1 MAETSGF
8 FNAEMVEDDGSTTY
22 DRIYYADQFAYYFSK
37 FISNGVYIDP
47 ATQLKVTSKGE
58 LKLNVAVGDAFING
72 YWYRND
78 ENFELQLAQ
87 ANGSLPRIDRVVLRW
102 DSLTRYINLA
112 ILQGNPAATPS
123 AKNLTRNADTWELG
137 LADVYIERG
146 VLSVSDANITDLRP
160 DRTYCGYVAG
170 VVNQIDTTNLFAQF
184 TDAFEQY
191 YEKQVTTSDKFSSD
205 LAKKYN
211 DYAVLAETNFG
222 KWMTDTKGDFDT
234 WYETIQAM
242 LSDEEAVKLANQIAE
257 LKKQFQLLALRGL
270 KTDLFELASNDGSVF
285 TENAQNAYVFL
296 KQIYGKS
303 ELVNDAFIS
312 VGESGTLEFDSADAT
327 NENVSS
333 VKLTTGMPLRG
344 FVIDDVAVA
353 NYTDANGKYWLCDSI
368 ELSVDGYWY
377 CIKRVGSIL
386 SYNSEDVG
394 TIYKTATGTLDKGKQ
409 VLYKLSDYVVSKLT
423 DKEQSQLSELLS
435 YGGGKLPA
443 VTGSNAAEAIQLHV
457 KQNATDEN
465 GAHNIRFRNGSLQY
479 KEGNE
484 WKDAKQH
491 NKNVDFSTSTSK
503 ILNDSIEAPLMLG
516 KATRNLLN
524 PSLLSV
530 RENDLKDSGITA
542 TINSDGSITL
552 NGTSTR
558 SIWSLLYTTYGSGNN
573 NMFKGLRVFANAK
586 SYQDGHS
593 TLFIA
598 YCKDNDGTKETWV
611 NTKNGDLI
619 PDGNGD
625 PCWIRM
631 HIPSGVTFNNET
643 FFIMLTDDDEG
654 ATNDKLIPY
663 SGYEIKTIGKNLIP
677 YPYLYGSKYTEKGI
691 TFTVDSNGVI
701 HASGTATATAYY
713 ILFKNSLLPC
723 LAVGNE
729 YTMTLTVKN
738 GDVSVY
744 LANVKNSNT
753 DIASIRHLSNGT
765 KSTTFTFTR
774 IDGATDTIGLY
785 ITSGTTVTD
794 CQIQVQ
800 LEEGETAT
808 DIVPYQSSTTKIT
821 KDTEFP
827 NFDLKSFNGTTNI
840 ISPGNVKVTYAKSE
854 NGAAILDALENKL
867 DIENK
872 LDKGNVANNQ
882 TTTVEGFALDARQ
895 ANPNIAGSLGAMIKV
910 ANSKK
915 VPSIA
920 IENIFTGNPFAVVND
935 SSGLA
940 SFGGTKWEQDN
951 GGYHVEDIKYPVGKG
966 VVLTVSLTLP
976 AHSIVI
982 IDVNTLNYE
991 NIKVQGTCIKYNLTD
1006 SPSHDNISIQFTGR
1020 NENVSSSTIRYMP
1033 LVIHLA

>member
-8 FNAEMVEDDGSTTY
+8 FNAEMVKGDGSTTY

-87 ANGSLPRIDRVVLRW
+87 ANGSLPRIDRIVLRW

-146 VLSVSDANITDLRP
+146 VLSISDANITDLRP

-184 TDAFEQY
+184 ADAFEQY

-242 LSDEEAVKLANQIAE
+242 LSDEEAIKLANQIAE

-303 ELVNDAFIS
+303 ELVNDIFIS
-312 VGESGTLEFDSADAT
+312 VGESGVLEFDSVDAT

-333 VKLTTGMPLRG
+333 AKLTTGMPLRG
-344 FVIDDVAVA
+344 FIIDDVSVA
-353 NYTDANGKYWLCDSI
+353 NYTDANGKYWLCDSV

-394 TIYKTATGTLDKGKQ
+394 TIYKTATGTLDEGKQ

-423 DKEQSQLSELLS
+423 DEEQSQLSELLS

-443 VTGSNAAEAIQLHV
+443 TTGSNAAEAIQLHV
-457 KQNATDEN
+457 EQNVTDEN

-479 KEGNE
+479 KEGSE
-484 WKDAKQH
+484 WKDAKQYSM
-491 NKNVDFSTSTSK
+491 NVDFSTSTSK
-503 ILNDSIEAPLMLG
+503 ILNGTIEAPLVLN

-524 PSLLSV
+524 PTLQTV
-530 RENDLKDSGITA
+530 TQNGITC
-542 TINSDGSITL
+542 TNNGDGTYTL
-552 NGTSTR
+552 NGTATKDVNLYITGSPFENTVVGYK
-558 SIWSLLYTTYGSGNN
+558 LLGCPINGSKDTYRIVISYYDKNAEWKAEGSDVGN
-573 NMFKGLRVFANAK
+573 GA
-586 SYQDGHS
+586 
-593 TLFIA
+593 II
-598 YCKDNDGTKETWV
+598 DGTYPKLNYFIKVASGTTIT
-611 NTKNGDLI
+611 NLI
-619 PDGNGD
+619 FKP
-625 PCWIRM
+625 
-631 HIPSGVTFNNET
+631 
-643 FFIMLTDDDEG
+643 MLTTDLNATYDDFV
-654 ATNDKLIPY
+654 PY
-663 SGYEIKTIGKNLIP
+663 SGYDIKTIGKNILK
-677 YPYLYGSKYTEKGI
+677 YPYMMSS
-691 TFTVDSNGVI
+691 VNNNGVI
-701 HASGTATATAYY
+701 FTVVKEGVVKISGSTKKKYMAFIIGDTN
-713 ILFKNSLLPC
+713 LEEFLLNCLKNSHNLKVSYKTTSNKANTFLQ
-723 LAVGNE
+723 V
-729 YTMTLTVKN
+729 LTADNKFVKN
-738 GDVSVY
+738 FADVLPKDAYDWNVY
-744 LANVKNSNT
+744 RVKVLVQYD
-753 DIASIRHLSNGT
+753 DIGSDINAIVSDIMVTLDDSD
-765 KSTTFTFTR
+765 TTLFT
-774 IDGATDTIGLY
+774 
-785 ITSGTTVTD
+785 
-794 CQIQVQ
+794 
-800 LEEGETAT
+800 
-808 DIVPYQSSTTKIT
+808 PYQTSTTKIT

-827 NFDLKSFNGTTNI
+827 VTGLKSFDGVTNI

-854 NGAAILDALENKL
+854 SGAAILDASK
-867 DIENK
+867 NK
-872 LDKGNVANNQ
+872 LDKDDIVNNQ
-882 TTTVEGFALDARQ
+882 TTTAEGFSLDARQ
-895 ANPNIAGSLGAMIKV
+895 ANPNIEGSLGAMIKAV
-910 ANSKK
+910 SNKK

-920 IENIFTGNPFAVVND
+920 IENIFTGNPFIII
-935 SSGLA
+935 SGTSDLA
-940 SFGGTKWEQDN
+940 KFSNTHWDPDN
-951 GGYHVEDIKYPVGKG
+951 GGYQINDIQYTAGATVNA
-966 VVLTVSLTLP
+966 TVSTSLP

-982 IDVNTLNYE
+982 IDVNTLNQD
-991 NIKVQGTCIKYNLTD
+991 NIKVQGSCIRHNLTD
-1006 SPSHDNISIQFTGR
+1006 NASNSSFSISFTGR
-1020 NENVSSSTIRYMP
+1020 SGSTVRSTIRYMP

>member
-8 FNAEMVEDDGSTTY
+8 FNAEMVEGDGSTTY

-37 FISNGVYIDP
+37 FISNGVYINP

-72 YWYRND
+72 YWYKND

-87 ANGSLPRIDRVVLRW
+87 ANGSLPRIDRIVLRW

-170 VVNQIDTTNLFAQF
+170 VVSQIDTTNLFAQF

-303 ELVNDAFIS
+303 ELVNDIFIS
-312 VGESGTLEFDSADAT
+312 VGESGTLEFDSVDAT
-327 NENVSS
+327 NKNVSS
-333 VKLTTGMPLRG
+333 AKLTTGMPLRG
-344 FVIDDVAVA
+344 FTIDDVSVA

-386 SYNSEDVG
+386 SYNSEAVG
-394 TIYKTATGTLDKGKQ
+394 SIYKTPTGTLDKGKQ

-457 KQNATDEN
+457 EQNVTDEN
-465 GAHNIRFRNGSLQY
+465 GVHNIRFRNGSLQY

-484 WKDAKQH
+484 WKDA
-491 NKNVDFSTSTSK
+491 N
-503 ILNDSIEAPLMLG
+503 
-516 KATRNLLN
+516 
-524 PSLLSV
+524 
-530 RENDLKDSGITA
+530 
-542 TINSDGSITL
+542 
-552 NGTSTR
+552 
-558 SIWSLLYTTYGSGNN
+558 YTD
-573 NMFKGLRVFANAK
+573 AN
-586 SYQDGHS
+586 
-593 TLFIA
+593 
-598 YCKDNDGTKETWV
+598 
-611 NTKNGDLI
+611 
-619 PDGNGD
+619 
-625 PCWIRM
+625 
-631 HIPSGVTFNNET
+631 
-643 FFIMLTDDDEG
+643 
-654 ATNDKLIPY
+654 
-663 SGYEIKTIGKNLIP
+663 
-677 YPYLYGSKYTEKGI
+677 
-691 TFTVDSNGVI
+691 FTVDSKM
-701 HASGTATATAYY
+701 S
-713 ILFKNSLLPC
+713 
-723 LAVGNE
+723 
-729 YTMTLTVKN
+729 
-738 GDVSVY
+738 
-744 LANVKNSNT
+744 
-753 DIASIRHLSNGT
+753 
-765 KSTTFTFTR
+765 
-774 IDGATDTIGLY
+774 DT
-785 ITSGTTVTD
+785 
-794 CQIQVQ
+794 
-800 LEEGETAT
+800 
-808 DIVPYQSSTTKIT
+808 
-821 KDTEFP
+821 
-827 NFDLKSFNGTTNI
+827 
-840 ISPGNVKVTYAKSE
+840 SE
-854 NGAAILDALENKL
+854 NPVQNKVIKKYV
-867 DIENK
+867 DEHAPSI
-872 LDKGNVANNQ
+872 
-882 TTTVEGFALDARQ
+882 TVDSAMSDSS
-895 ANPNIAGSLGAMIKV
+895 ANPVQNKV
-910 ANSKK
+910 VKAYVDAKK
-915 VPSIA
+915 VPTIG
-920 IENIFTGNPFAVVND
+920 IENIFTGNPFAVIAD
-935 SSGLA
+935 SGGLA
-940 SFGGTKWEQDN
+940 TVGGTKWEQDN
-951 GGYHVEDIKYPVGKG
+951 GGYHVEDIKYPAGGSVS
-966 VVLTVSLTLP
+966 LTVSMTLP
-976 AHSIVI
+976 ANSIVL

-991 NIKVQGTCIKYNLTD
+991 NIKLQGTCIKYNLTS
-1006 SPSHDNISIQFTGR
+1006 SPSNTSLSIFFSGR
-1020 NENVSSSTIRYMP
+1020 NANVTLSTIRYMP
-1033 LVIHLA
+1033 LVIRLG

>member
-8 FNAEMVEDDGSTTY
+8 FNAEMVEDDDSTTY

-37 FISNGVYIDP
+37 FISNGVYINP

-72 YWYRND
+72 YWYKND

-146 VLSVSDANITDLRP
+146 VLSISDANITDLRP

-242 LSDEEAVKLANQIAE
+242 LSDEEAIKLANQIAE

-312 VGESGTLEFDSADAT
+312 VGESGTLEFDSIDAT

-333 VKLTTGMPLRG
+333 AKLTTGMPLRG
-344 FVIDDVAVA
+344 FIIDDVSVA

-394 TIYKTATGTLDKGKQ
+394 TIYKTATGTLDEGKQ
-409 VLYKLSDYVVSKLT
+409 VIYKLSNYIVSKLT
-423 DKEQSQLSELLS
+423 DEEQSQLSELLS

-443 VTGSNAAEAIQLHV
+443 TTGSNAAEAIQLHV
-457 KQNATDEN
+457 EQNVTDEN
-465 GAHNIRFRNGSLQY
+465 GVHNIRFRNGLLQY

-484 WKDAKQH
+484 WKDTKQYS
-491 NKNVDFSTSTSK
+491 KNVDFSMSTSK
-503 ILNDSIEAPLMLG
+503 SLNDSIEANLVLSN
-516 KATRNLLN
+516 ATRNLL
-524 PSLLSV
+524 PYPYVTASGSV
-530 RENDLKDSGITA
+530 SHGVTMTYTKEGIISFDGTISDGTVQQPGFELYRHVEKLFNN
-542 TINSDGSITL
+542 TINTLYSKYDTTIKGSLHTFFQI
-552 NGTSTR
+552 
-558 SIWSLLYTTYGSGNN
+558 
-573 NMFKGLRVFANAK
+573 FK
-586 SYQDGHS
+586 
-593 TLFIA
+593 
-598 YCKDNDGTKETWV
+598 KDNSWVSNTETLSKNDYDWTNYYCSYAIQYHKKSGDVHGTV
-611 NTKNGDLI
+611 SN
-619 PDGNGD
+619 
-625 PCWIRM
+625 IR
-631 HIPSGVTFNNET
+631 IVTD
-643 FFIMLTDDDEG
+643 TDDPFV
-654 ATNDKLIPY
+654 PY
-663 SGYEIKTIGKNLIP
+663 SGYDIKTIGKNLIP
-677 YPYLYGSKYTEKGI
+677 YPYFNGSEYTENGI
-691 TFTVDSNGVI
+691 TFTADSNGVI
-701 HASGTATATAYY
+701 HASGTSTGVAHYALVRT
-713 ILFKNSLLPC
+713 ILIPC
-723 LAVGNE
+723 LVIGNK

-738 GDVSVY
+738 GIATASLFDIKPDGNSVTADVTHV
-744 LANVKNSNT
+744 SNC
-753 DIASIRHLSNGT
+753 T

-774 IDGATDTIGLY
+774 TEGATNSIGVF
-785 ITSGTTVTD
+785 IPDGTTITD
-794 CQIQVQ
+794 CQIKVQ
-800 LEEGETAT
+800 IEEGETAT
-808 DIVPYQSSTTKIT
+808 DIEQYQTSTTKIT

-827 NFDLKSFNGTTNI
+827 ITGLKSFDGITNI
-840 ISPGNVKVTYAKSE
+840 VSPGNVKVTYAKSE
-854 NGAAILDALENKL
+854 NGAAILDTLENKL
-867 DIENK
+867 DKDNI
-872 LDKGNVANNQ
+872 VNNQ
-882 TTTVEGFALDARQ
+882 TTTAEGFSLDARQ
-895 ANPNIAGSLGAMIKV
+895 ANPNIEGSLGAMIKAV
-910 ANSKK
+910 SNKK

-920 IENIFTGNPFAVVND
+920 IENIFTGNPFIVV
-935 SSGLA
+935 SGTSDLA
-940 SFGGTKWEQDN
+940 KFSNTNWDPDN
-951 GGYHVEDIKYPVGKG
+951 GGYQINGIQYTAGA
-966 VVLTVSLTLP
+966 TVNAIVSISLP

-982 IDVNTLNYE
+982 IDVNTLNE
-991 NIKVQGTCIKYNLTD
+991 DNIKVQGSCIRRNLTD
-1006 SPSHDNISIQFTGR
+1006 NASNSSFSISFTGR
-1020 NENVSSSTIRYMP
+1020 SGSTVRSTIRYMP

>member
-8 FNAEMVEDDGSTTY
+8 FNAEMVEGDGSTTY

-37 FISNGVYIDP
+37 FISNGVYINP

-72 YWYRND
+72 YWYKND

-146 VLSVSDANITDLRP
+146 VLSISDANVTDLRP

-191 YEKQVTTSDKFSSD
+191 YEKQVTASDKFSSD

-242 LSDEEAVKLANQIAE
+242 LSDEEAVKLANQISE

-312 VGESGTLEFDSADAT
+312 VGESGALEFDSVDAT

-333 VKLTTGMPLRG
+333 AKLTTGMPLRG
-344 FVIDDVAVA
+344 FIIDDVAVA

-386 SYNSEDVG
+386 SYNSESVG
-394 TIYKTATGTLDKGKQ
+394 SIYKTPTGTLDKGKQ
-409 VLYKLSDYVVSKLT
+409 VLYKLSDYVVSKLA
-423 DKEQSQLSELLS
+423 DEEQSQLSELLS

-443 VTGSNAAEAIQLHV
+443 TTGSNAAEAIQLHV
-457 KQNATDEN
+457 KQNVTDEN

-484 WKDAKQH
+484 WKDAEQYS
-491 NKNVDFSTSTSK
+491 KNVDFSTSTSK
-503 ILNDSIEAPLMLG
+503 SLNDSIEANLVLSN
-516 KATRNLLN
+516 ATRNLL
-524 PSLLSV
+524 PYPYVKASGSISHGVTMTYTKEGTISLDGTISGGVVQPGFALY
-530 RENDLKDSGITA
+530 ENVEKLFNGAVNTLYSKYDT
-542 TINSDGSITL
+542 TIKGSLHSFFQIFKKNDGSLVTNVETL
-552 NGTSTR
+552 SKNDYDWANYKCSYVIQYHKTSGDIHGTVSNIRIVT
-558 SIWSLLYTTYGSGNN
+558 
-573 NMFKGLRVFANAK
+573 NA
-586 SYQDGHS
+586 D
-593 TLFIA
+593 
-598 YCKDNDGTKETWV
+598 
-611 NTKNGDLI
+611 
-619 PDGNGD
+619 D
-625 PCWIRM
+625 PF
-631 HIPSGVTFNNET
+631 V
-643 FFIMLTDDDEG
+643 
-654 ATNDKLIPY
+654 PY
-663 SGYEIKTIGKNLIP
+663 SGYDIKTIGKNLIP
-677 YPYLYGSKYTEKGI
+677 YPYYRGSSYISSGI
-691 TFTVDSNGVI
+691 MFTVDSNGVI
-701 HASGTATATAYY
+701 HASGTASNTAFYTLHSYAL
-713 ILFKNSLLPC
+713 IPC
-723 LAVGNE
+723 LTVGNK

-738 GDVSVY
+738 GTASAY
-744 LANVKNSNT
+744 LANNKSNKNT
-753 DIASIRHLSNGT
+753 DIAAIRKLTNGT
-765 KSTTFTFTR
+765 NSTIFTFTR
-774 IDGATDTIGLY
+774 IDGANDQLGVY
-785 ITSGTTVTD
+785 ITSGTTLTD
-794 CQIQVQ
+794 CQIKVQ
-800 LEEGETAT
+800 LEEGEIAT
-808 DIVPYQSSTTKIT
+808 NITKYNTSITKIT
-821 KDTEFP
+821 NDTEFP
-827 NFDLKSFNGTTNI
+827 ITGLKSFDGITNI
-840 ISPGNVKVTYAKSE
+840 VSPGNVKVTYAKSE
-854 NGAAILDALENKL
+854 NGAAILDTLENKL
-867 DIENK
+867 DKDNI
-872 LDKGNVANNQ
+872 VNNQ
-882 TTTVEGFALDARQ
+882 TTTAEGFSLDARQ
-895 ANPNIAGSLGAMIKV
+895 ANPNIEGSLGAMIKAV
-910 ANSKK
+910 SNKK

-920 IENIFTGNPFAVVND
+920 IENIFTENPFIVI
-935 SSGLA
+935 SGTSDLA
-940 SFGGTKWEQDN
+940 KFGNTHWDPDN
-951 GGYHVEDIKYPVGKG
+951 GGYQINDIQYTAGATVNA
-966 VVLTVSLTLP
+966 TVSISLP

-982 IDVNTLNYE
+982 IDVNTLNQD
-991 NIKVQGTCIKYNLTD
+991 NIEVQGSCIKHNLTD
-1006 SPSHDNISIQFTGR
+1006 NASDSSFSISFTGCSGSTTR
-1020 NENVSSSTIRYMP
+1020 STIRYMP

>member
-8 FNAEMVEDDGSTTY
+8 FNAEMTEEDGSTTY

-37 FISNGVYIDP
+37 FISNGVYINP

-72 YWYRND
+72 YWYKND

-87 ANGSLPRIDRVVLRW
+87 ANGSLPRIDRIVLRW

-146 VLSVSDANITDLRP
+146 VLSISDANITDLRP

-222 KWMTDTKGDFDT
+222 KWMADTKGDFDT

-312 VGESGTLEFDSADAT
+312 VGESGALEFDSVDAT

-333 VKLTTGMPLRG
+333 AKLTTGMPLRG
-344 FVIDDVAVA
+344 FIIDDVSVA

-386 SYNSEDVG
+386 SYSSEDVG

-423 DKEQSQLSELLS
+423 DEEQSQLSELLS
-435 YGGGKLPA
+435 YGGGKLP
-443 VTGSNAAEAIQLHV
+443 VTTGSNAAEAIQLHV
-457 KQNATDEN
+457 EQNVTDEN
-465 GAHNIRFRNGSLQY
+465 GVHNIRFRNGSLQY
-479 KEGNE
+479 KEGSE
-484 WKDAKQH
+484 WKDAKQYSM
-491 NKNVDFSTSTSK
+491 NVDFSTSTSK
-503 ILNDSIEAPLMLG
+503 SLNDTIEAPLVLN

-524 PSLLSV
+524 QHLQTSSH
-530 RENDLKDSGITA
+530 NGITC
-542 TINSDGSITL
+542 TNNGDGTCTL
-552 NGTSTR
+552 NGTATGEAVFGFLGAAER
-558 SIWSLLYTTYGSGNN
+558 KLLYNNVVGKTLKFLDGGFGFRTDGRCLLNIADSNGNWWTKGEKYDGSSFTVAEGYSDIYVDIRIK
-573 NMFKGLRVFANAK
+573 KGATISNV
-586 SYQDGHS
+586 
-593 TLFIA
+593 
-598 YCKDNDGTKETWV
+598 
-611 NTKNGDLI
+611 LI
-619 PDGNGD
+619 KP
-625 PCWIRM
+625 
-631 HIPSGVTFNNET
+631 
-643 FFIMLTDDDEG
+643 MLTTDLN
-654 ATNDKLIPY
+654 ATNDDFVPY
-663 SGYEIKTIGKNLIP
+663 SGYNIKSCSKNIVGNPSSINSPTVKDGIVTFPAKSAADHDTYLRLYSDVDISVFDTFRVVVESTDCTINDANKSYVLIKTPGKKKFSTLSDTSFEHSANKYISNVFNCSDFGNKISEITVVIKQGYA
-677 YPYLYGSKYTEKGI
+677 YPGGSYKVSLYNGKDKEFSNWVKYVESSVH
-691 TFTVDSNGVI
+691 VDS
-701 HASGTATATAYY
+701 S
-713 ILFKNSLLPC
+713 
-723 LAVGNE
+723 
-729 YTMTLTVKN
+729 
-738 GDVSVY
+738 
-744 LANVKNSNT
+744 
-753 DIASIRHLSNGT
+753 
-765 KSTTFTFTR
+765 
-774 IDGATDTIGLY
+774 
-785 ITSGTTVTD
+785 
-794 CQIQVQ
+794 
-800 LEEGETAT
+800 
-808 DIVPYQSSTTKIT
+808 
-821 KDTEFP
+821 TEFP
-827 NFDLKSFNGTTNI
+827 LLGLKSFDGITNI
-840 ISPGNVKVTYAKSE
+840 VSPGNVKVTYAKSE
-854 NGAAILDALENKL
+854 NGAAILDTLENKL
-867 DIENK
+867 DKDNI
-872 LDKGNVANNQ
+872 VNNQ
-882 TTTVEGFALDARQ
+882 TTTAEGFSLDARQ
-895 ANPNIAGSLGAMIKV
+895 ANPNIEGSLGAMIKAV
-910 ANSKK
+910 SNKK

-920 IENIFTGNPFAVVND
+920 IENIFTGNPFIVI
-935 SSGLA
+935 SGTSDLA
-940 SFGGTKWEQDN
+940 KFSNTHWDPDN
-951 GGYHVEDIKYPVGKG
+951 GGYQINDIQYTAGATVNA
-966 VVLTVSLTLP
+966 TVSTSLP

-982 IDVNTLNYE
+982 IDVNTLNQE
-991 NIKVQGTCIKYNLTD
+991 NIKVQGSCIRHNLTD
-1006 SPSHDNISIQFTGR
+1006 NASNSSFSISFTGR
-1020 NENVSSSTIRYMP
+1020 SGSTVRSTIRYMP

>member
-8 FNAEMVEDDGSTTY
+8 FNAEMVEGDGSTTY

-37 FISNGVYIDP
+37 FISNGVYINP

-72 YWYRND
+72 YWYKND

-146 VLSVSDANITDLRP
+146 VLSISDVNITDLRP

-242 LSDEEAVKLANQIAE
+242 LSDEEAVKLANQISE

-303 ELVNDAFIS
+303 EIVNDAFVS
-312 VGESGTLEFDSADAT
+312 VGESGTLEFDSVDTT

-344 FVIDDVAVA
+344 FAIDDVSIA
-353 NYTDANGKYWLCDSI
+353 NYTDVNGKYWLCDSI

-386 SYNSEDVG
+386 SYSSEDVG
-394 TIYKTATGTLDKGKQ
+394 TIYKTATGTLDEGKQ

-423 DKEQSQLSELLS
+423 DEEQSQLSELLS

-443 VTGSNAAEAIQLHV
+443 ITGSNAAEAIQLHV

-465 GAHNIRFRNGSLQY
+465 GAHNLRFRNGSLQY

-484 WKDAKQH
+484 WKDA
-491 NKNVDFSTSTSK
+491 N
-503 ILNDSIEAPLMLG
+503 
-516 KATRNLLN
+516 
-524 PSLLSV
+524 
-530 RENDLKDSGITA
+530 
-542 TINSDGSITL
+542 
-552 NGTSTR
+552 
-558 SIWSLLYTTYGSGNN
+558 YTD
-573 NMFKGLRVFANAK
+573 AN
-586 SYQDGHS
+586 
-593 TLFIA
+593 
-598 YCKDNDGTKETWV
+598 
-611 NTKNGDLI
+611 
-619 PDGNGD
+619 
-625 PCWIRM
+625 
-631 HIPSGVTFNNET
+631 
-643 FFIMLTDDDEG
+643 
-654 ATNDKLIPY
+654 
-663 SGYEIKTIGKNLIP
+663 
-677 YPYLYGSKYTEKGI
+677 
-691 TFTVDSNGVI
+691 FTVDSKM
-701 HASGTATATAYY
+701 S
-713 ILFKNSLLPC
+713 
-723 LAVGNE
+723 
-729 YTMTLTVKN
+729 
-738 GDVSVY
+738 
-744 LANVKNSNT
+744 
-753 DIASIRHLSNGT
+753 
-765 KSTTFTFTR
+765 
-774 IDGATDTIGLY
+774 DT
-785 ITSGTTVTD
+785 
-794 CQIQVQ
+794 
-800 LEEGETAT
+800 
-808 DIVPYQSSTTKIT
+808 
-821 KDTEFP
+821 
-827 NFDLKSFNGTTNI
+827 
-840 ISPGNVKVTYAKSE
+840 SE
-854 NGAAILDALENKL
+854 NPVQNKVIKKYV
-867 DIENK
+867 DEHAPSI
-872 LDKGNVANNQ
+872 
-882 TTTVEGFALDARQ
+882 TVDSAMSDSS
-895 ANPNIAGSLGAMIKV
+895 ANPVQNKV
-910 ANSKK
+910 VKAYVDAKK
-915 VPSIA
+915 VPTIG
-920 IENIFTGNPFAVVND
+920 IENIFTGNPFCIVNNGSD
-935 SSGLA
+935 VISVQ
-940 SFGGTKWEQDN
+940 TDWDIDN
-951 GGYHVEDIKYPVGKG
+951 GGYRVKDIKYPAGTVTN
-966 VVLTVSLTLP
+966 LTVSLSLP
-976 AHSIVI
+976 ANSIVI
-982 IDVNTLNYE
+982 VDVNTLNRE
-991 NIKVQGTCIKYNLTD
+991 NIVIQGSLIRCNLSNSASVWNLSIK
-1006 SPSHDNISIQFTGR
+1006 FTGR
-1020 NENVSSSTIRYMP
+1020 TSQILSDIRYMP
-1033 LVIHLA
+1033 LVIHLG

>member
-112 ILQGNPAATPS
+112 ILQGNPASTPS

-146 VLSVSDANITDLRP
+146 VLSISDSNITDLRP

-191 YEKQVTTSDKFSSD
+191 YEKQVTASDKFSSD

-242 LSDEEAVKLANQIAE
+242 LSDEEAVKLANQISE

-312 VGESGTLEFDSADAT
+312 VGESGALEFDSVDAT

-333 VKLTTGMPLRG
+333 AKLTTGMPLRG
-344 FVIDDVAVA
+344 FIIDDVAVA

-386 SYNSEDVG
+386 SYNSESVG
-394 TIYKTATGTLDKGKQ
+394 SIYKTPTGTLDKGKQ

-423 DKEQSQLSELLS
+423 DEEQSQLSELLS
-435 YGGGKLPA
+435 YGGGKLP
-443 VTGSNAAEAIQLHV
+443 VTTGSNAAEAIQLHV

-491 NKNVDFSTSTSK
+491 SKNVDFSTSTSK
-503 ILNDSIEAPLMLG
+503 ALHDTVEAPLMLG
-516 KATRNLLN
+516 NATRNFMSSPIEQGNLRKDDGGED
-524 PSLLSV
+524 PSDYIV
-530 RENDLKDSGITA
+530 RTAEFIPVDSDKRYVIAFKGVLYVGVHTFDSNKAQISDSGWQQNNYIFSAENNCKYVRFVFKKGDEKITP
-542 TINSDGSITL
+542 SDVS
-552 NGTSTR
+552 N
-558 SIWSLLYTTYGSGNN
+558 
-573 NMFKGLRVFANAK
+573 
-586 SYQDGHS
+586 
-593 TLFIA
+593 
-598 YCKDNDGTKETWV
+598 
-611 NTKNGDLI
+611 
-619 PDGNGD
+619 
-625 PCWIRM
+625 
-631 HIPSGVTFNNET
+631 
-643 FFIMLTDDDEG
+643 IMLTTDLE
-654 ATNDKLIPY
+654 ATIDNFVPY
-663 SGYEIKTIGKNLIP
+663 SGYDIKTIGKNLIP
-677 YPYLYGSKYTEKGI
+677 YPYLYGSKHTENGI

-723 LAVGNE
+723 LAVGNK

-744 LANVKNSNT
+744 LANVK
-753 DIASIRHLSNGT
+753 
-765 KSTTFTFTR
+765 
-774 IDGATDTIGLY
+774 
-785 ITSGTTVTD
+785 
-794 CQIQVQ
+794 
-800 LEEGETAT
+800 
-808 DIVPYQSSTTKIT
+808 
-821 KDTEFP
+821 
-827 NFDLKSFNGTTNI
+827 
-840 ISPGNVKVTYAKSE
+840 
-854 NGAAILDALENKL
+854 
-867 DIENK
+867 
-872 LDKGNVANNQ
+872 
-882 TTTVEGFALDARQ
+882 
-895 ANPNIAGSLGAMIKV
+895 M
-910 ANSKK
+910 
-915 VPSIA
+915 
-920 IENIFTGNPFAVVND
+920 
-935 SSGLA
+935 
-940 SFGGTKWEQDN
+940 
-951 GGYHVEDIKYPVGKG
+951 
-966 VVLTVSLTLP
+966 
-976 AHSIVI
+976 VI
-982 IDVNTLNYE
+982 PI
-991 NIKVQGTCIKYNLTD
+991 
-1006 SPSHDNISIQFTGR
+1006 
-1020 NENVSSSTIRYMP
+1020 
-1033 LVIHLA
+1033 

>member
-8 FNAEMVEDDGSTTY
+8 FNAEMVEGDGSTTY

-37 FISNGVYIDP
+37 FISNGVYINP

-72 YWYRND
+72 YWYKND

-146 VLSVSDANITDLRP
+146 VLSISDVNITDLRP

-242 LSDEEAVKLANQIAE
+242 LSDEEAVKLANQISE

-303 ELVNDAFIS
+303 EIVNDAFIS
-312 VGESGTLEFDSADAT
+312 VGESGTLEFDSVDTT

-344 FVIDDVAVA
+344 FAIDDVSIA
-353 NYTDANGKYWLCDSI
+353 NYTDVNGKYWLCDSI

-386 SYNSEDVG
+386 SYSSEDVG
-394 TIYKTATGTLDKGKQ
+394 TIYKTATGTLDEGKQ

-423 DKEQSQLSELLS
+423 DEEQSQLSELLS

-443 VTGSNAAEAIQLHV
+443 ITGSNAAEAIQLHV

-465 GAHNIRFRNGSLQY
+465 GVHNLRFRNGSLQY

-484 WKDAKQH
+484 WKDA
-491 NKNVDFSTSTSK
+491 N
-503 ILNDSIEAPLMLG
+503 
-516 KATRNLLN
+516 
-524 PSLLSV
+524 
-530 RENDLKDSGITA
+530 
-542 TINSDGSITL
+542 
-552 NGTSTR
+552 
-558 SIWSLLYTTYGSGNN
+558 YTD
-573 NMFKGLRVFANAK
+573 AN
-586 SYQDGHS
+586 
-593 TLFIA
+593 
-598 YCKDNDGTKETWV
+598 
-611 NTKNGDLI
+611 
-619 PDGNGD
+619 
-625 PCWIRM
+625 
-631 HIPSGVTFNNET
+631 
-643 FFIMLTDDDEG
+643 
-654 ATNDKLIPY
+654 
-663 SGYEIKTIGKNLIP
+663 
-677 YPYLYGSKYTEKGI
+677 
-691 TFTVDSNGVI
+691 FTVDSKM
-701 HASGTATATAYY
+701 S
-713 ILFKNSLLPC
+713 
-723 LAVGNE
+723 
-729 YTMTLTVKN
+729 
-738 GDVSVY
+738 
-744 LANVKNSNT
+744 
-753 DIASIRHLSNGT
+753 
-765 KSTTFTFTR
+765 
-774 IDGATDTIGLY
+774 DT
-785 ITSGTTVTD
+785 
-794 CQIQVQ
+794 
-800 LEEGETAT
+800 
-808 DIVPYQSSTTKIT
+808 
-821 KDTEFP
+821 
-827 NFDLKSFNGTTNI
+827 
-840 ISPGNVKVTYAKSE
+840 SE
-854 NGAAILDALENKL
+854 NPVQNKVIKKYV
-867 DIENK
+867 DEHAPSI
-872 LDKGNVANNQ
+872 
-882 TTTVEGFALDARQ
+882 TVDSAMSDSS
-895 ANPNIAGSLGAMIKV
+895 ANPVQNKV
-910 ANSKK
+910 VKAYVDAKK
-915 VPSIA
+915 VPTIG
-920 IENIFTGNPFAVVND
+920 IENIFTGNPFCIVNNGSD
-935 SSGLA
+935 VISVQ
-940 SFGGTKWEQDN
+940 TDWDIDN
-951 GGYHVEDIKYPVGKG
+951 GGYRVKNIKYPAGTVTN
-966 VVLTVSLTLP
+966 LTVSLSLP
-976 AHSIVI
+976 ANSIVI
-982 IDVNTLNYE
+982 VDVNTLNGE
-991 NIKVQGTCIKYNLTD
+991 NIDIQGSLIRSNFTSSPKNWNLSIK
-1006 SPSHDNISIQFTGR
+1006 FTGR
-1020 NENVSSSTIRYMP
+1020 TNQIFTDIRYMP
-1033 LVIHLA
+1033 LVIHLG

>member
-8 FNAEMVEDDGSTTY
+8 FNAEMVEGDGSTTY

-37 FISNGVYIDP
+37 FISNGVYINP

-72 YWYRND
+72 YWYKND

-87 ANGSLPRIDRVVLRW
+87 ANGSLPRIDRIVLRW

-146 VLSVSDANITDLRP
+146 VLSISDANITDLRP

-191 YEKQVTTSDKFSSD
+191 YEKQVTASDKFSSD

-242 LSDEEAVKLANQIAE
+242 LSDEEAVKLANQISE

-312 VGESGTLEFDSADAT
+312 VGESGALEFDSVDAT

-333 VKLTTGMPLRG
+333 AKLTTGMPLRG
-344 FVIDDVAVA
+344 FIIDDVSVA

-386 SYNSEDVG
+386 SYNSENVG
-394 TIYKTATGTLDKGKQ
+394 NIYKTPTGTLDKGKQ
-409 VLYKLSDYVVSKLT
+409 VLYKLNNYVVSKLT
-423 DKEQSQLSELLS
+423 DEEQSQLSELLS

-443 VTGSNAAEAIQLHV
+443 ITGSNAAEAIQLHV
-457 KQNATDEN
+457 ERNVTDEN
-465 GAHNIRFRNGSLQY
+465 GVHNIRFRNGSLQY

-484 WKDAKQH
+484 WKDAKQYS
-491 NKNVDFSTSTSK
+491 KNVDFATSTSK
-503 ILNDSIEAPLMLG
+503 SFNDSIEANLVLSN
-516 KATRNLLN
+516 ATRNLL
-524 PSLLSV
+524 PYPYVKAS
-530 RENDLKDSGITA
+530 
-542 TINSDGSITL
+542 GSISHGVTMAYTKE
-552 NGTSTR
+552 GT
-558 SIWSLLYTTYGSGNN
+558 ISL
-573 NMFKGLRVFANAK
+573 
-586 SYQDGHS
+586 
-593 TLFIA
+593 
-598 YCKDNDGTKETWV
+598 DGTITGDNIQPGFVLCENVEKLFNGV
-611 NTKNGDLI
+611 INTLYSKYDTTIKGTLHSFFQIFKKNGGSWVANVETLSKNDYDWANYKCNYVI
-619 PDGNGD
+619 QYHKTSGD
-625 PCWIRM
+625 IHGTVSNIR
-631 HIPSGVTFNNET
+631 IVTNA
-643 FFIMLTDDDEG
+643 DDPFV
-654 ATNDKLIPY
+654 PY
-663 SGYEIKTIGKNLIP
+663 SGYDIKTIGKNLIP
-677 YPYLYGSKYTEKGI
+677 YPYFHYPSYTTNGI
-691 TFTVDSNGVI
+691 TFTVDSNRAI
-701 HASGTATATAYY
+701 HASGTANADATFA
-713 ILFKNSLLPC
+713 LFRTIFVPC
-723 LAVGNE
+723 LTVGNR
-729 YTMTLTVKN
+729 YAMSATVKN
-738 GDVSVY
+738 GKARVF
-744 LANVKNSNT
+744 LINVASSGVT
-753 DIASIRHLSNGT
+753 DIASLIAENNA
-765 KSTTFTFTR
+765 KSKTFTFTR
-774 IDGATDTIGLY
+774 VKGASDSMGVTILK
-785 ITSGTTVTD
+785 GTTVND

-800 LEEGETAT
+800 LEEGEVAT
-808 DIVPYQSSTTKIT
+808 DIIPYQASVTKVT

-827 NFDLKSFNGTTNI
+827 ITGLKSFNGITNI
-840 ISPGNVKVTYAKSE
+840 VSPGNVKVTYAKSE
-854 NGAAILDALENKL
+854 NGVAILDALENKL
-867 DIENK
+867 DKDDI
-872 LDKGNVANNQ
+872 VNNQ
-882 TTTVEGFALDARQ
+882 TTTVKGFALDARQ
-895 ANPNIAGSLGAMIKV
+895 ANPNIKGSLGAQIK
-910 ANSKK
+910 ATNDILNAKK
-915 VPSIA
+915 IPRIA
-920 IENIFTGNPFAVVND
+920 IENIFTGNPFCVVSGT
-935 SSGLA
+935 SSFA
-940 SFGGTKWEQDN
+940 SFSSTKWDPDN
-951 GGYHVEDIKYPVGKG
+951 GGYQIDDIKYPAGGAVNI
-966 VVLTVSLTLP
+966 TVNCVLP
-976 AHSIVI
+976 AHSIAI
-982 IDVNTLNYE
+982 IDVNTLNGE
-991 NIKVQGTCIKYNLTD
+991 NIDVQGSRIRHNLTD
-1006 SPSHDNISIQFTGR
+1006 STANDHLSIQFSGR
-1020 NENVSSSTIRYMP
+1020 NENSILSTIRYMP

>member
-8 FNAEMVEDDGSTTY
+8 FNAEMVEGDGSITY

-37 FISNGVYIDP
+37 FISNGVYINP

-72 YWYRND
+72 YWYKND

-87 ANGSLPRIDRVVLRW
+87 ADGSLPRIDRVVLRW

-146 VLSVSDANITDLRP
+146 VLSISDANVTDLRP

-191 YEKQVTTSDKFSSD
+191 YEKQVTASDKFSSD

-242 LSDEEAVKLANQIAE
+242 LSDEEAVKLANQISE

-312 VGESGTLEFDSADAT
+312 VGESGALEFDSVDAT

-333 VKLTTGMPLRG
+333 AKLITGMPLRG
-344 FVIDDVAVA
+344 FIIDDVAVA

-386 SYNSEDVG
+386 SYNSESVG
-394 TIYKTATGTLDKGKQ
+394 SIYKTPTGTLDKGKQ
-409 VLYKLSDYVVSKLT
+409 VLYKLSDYVVSKLA
-423 DKEQSQLSELLS
+423 DEEQSQLSELLS

-443 VTGSNAAEAIQLHV
+443 TTGSNAAEAIQLHV
-457 KQNATDEN
+457 KQNVTDEN
-465 GAHNIRFRNGSLQY
+465 GAHNIRLRNGSLQY

-484 WKDAKQH
+484 WKDAEQYS
-491 NKNVDFSTSTSK
+491 KNVDFSTSTSK
-503 ILNDSIEAPLMLG
+503 SLNDSIEANLVLSN
-516 KATRNLLN
+516 ATRNLL
-524 PSLLSV
+524 PYPYVKASGSISHGVTMTYTKEGTISL
-530 RENDLKDSGITA
+530 DG
-542 TINSDGSITL
+542 TISDGVVQPGFVLYENVEKLFNGAVNTL
-552 NGTSTR
+552 YSKYDTTIKG
-558 SIWSLLYTTYGSGNN
+558 SLHSFFQI
-573 NMFKGLRVFANAK
+573 FKK
-586 SYQDGHS
+586 
-593 TLFIA
+593 
-598 YCKDNDGTKETWV
+598 NDGSWVTNVETLS
-611 NTKNGDLI
+611 KNDYDWANYKCNYVIQYHKTSGDI
-619 PDGNGD
+619 HGTVSNIRIVTNADD
-625 PCWIRM
+625 PF
-631 HIPSGVTFNNET
+631 V
-643 FFIMLTDDDEG
+643 
-654 ATNDKLIPY
+654 PY
-663 SGYEIKTIGKNLIP
+663 SGYDIKTIGKNLIP
-677 YPYLYGSKYTEKGI
+677 YPYYGGSSHTSNGI
-691 TFTVDSNGVI
+691 MFTVDSNGVI
-701 HASGTATATAYY
+701 HASGTASNTAYY
-713 ILFKNSLLPC
+713 TLHAYALIPC
-723 LAVGNE
+723 LTVGNK

-738 GDVSVY
+738 GTASVY
-744 LANVKNSNT
+744 LANNKGDKNT
-753 DIASIRHLSNGT
+753 DIAAIRTLTNDT
-765 KSTTFTFTR
+765 NSTIFTFTR
-774 IDGATDTIGLY
+774 IDGANDQLGVY
-785 ITSGTTVTD
+785 ITSGITLTD
-794 CQIQVQ
+794 CQIKVQ
-800 LEEGETAT
+800 LEEGEIAT
-808 DIVPYQSSTTKIT
+808 NITKYNTSITKIT
-821 KDTEFP
+821 NDTEFP
-827 NFDLKSFNGTTNI
+827 ITGLKSFDGITNI
-840 ISPGNVKVTYAKSE
+840 VSPGNVKVTYAESE
-854 NGAAILDALENKL
+854 NGAAILDTLENKL
-867 DIENK
+867 DKDNI
-872 LDKGNVANNQ
+872 VNNQ
-882 TTTVEGFALDARQ
+882 TTTAEGFSLDARQ
-895 ANPNIAGSLGAMIKV
+895 ANPNIEGSLGAMIKAV
-910 ANSKK
+910 SNKK

-920 IENIFTGNPFAVVND
+920 IENIFTGNPFIVI
-935 SSGLA
+935 SGTSDLA
-940 SFGGTKWEQDN
+940 KFSNTHWDPDN
-951 GGYHVEDIKYPVGKG
+951 GGYQINDIQYTAGATVNA
-966 VVLTVSLTLP
+966 TVSTSLP

-982 IDVNTLNYE
+982 IDVNTLNQD
-991 NIKVQGTCIKYNLTD
+991 NIKVQGSCIMHNLTD
-1006 SPSHDNISIQFTGR
+1006 NASNSSFSISFTGR
-1020 NENVSSSTIRYMP
+1020 SGSIVRSTIRYMP

>member
-8 FNAEMVEDDGSTTY
+8 FNAEMVEGDGSTTY

-37 FISNGVYIDP
+37 FISNGVYINP

-72 YWYRND
+72 YWYKND

-87 ANGSLPRIDRVVLRW
+87 ANGSLPRIDRIVLRW

-146 VLSVSDANITDLRP
+146 VLSISDANITDLRP

-312 VGESGTLEFDSADAT
+312 VGESGTLEFDSVDAT

-333 VKLTTGMPLRG
+333 AKLTTGMPLRG
-344 FVIDDVAVA
+344 FIIDDVAVA

-386 SYNSEDVG
+386 SYNSESVG
-394 TIYKTATGTLDKGKQ
+394 SIYKTPTGTLDKGKQ
-409 VLYKLSDYVVSKLT
+409 VLYKLSDYVVSKLA
-423 DKEQSQLSELLS
+423 DEEQSQLSELLS
-435 YGGGKLPA
+435 YGGGKLP
-443 VTGSNAAEAIQLHV
+443 VTTGSNAAEAIQLHV
-457 KQNATDEN
+457 EQNVTDEN
-465 GAHNIRFRNGSLQY
+465 GVHNIRFRNGSLQY
-479 KEGNE
+479 KEGSE
-484 WKDAKQH
+484 WKDAKQYSM
-491 NKNVDFSTSTSK
+491 NVDFSTSTSK
-503 ILNDSIEAPLMLG
+503 SINDSIEAHLVLSN
-516 KATRNLLN
+516 ATRNLLPYPYAKASGSISHGVTMTYTN
-524 PSLLSV
+524 EGTISLDGTITGNNIQPGFALY
-530 RENDLKDSGITA
+530 ENVEKLFNGAINTLYSKYDT
-542 TINSDGSITL
+542 TIKGSLHSFFQIFKKNDGSWVTNVETL
-552 NGTSTR
+552 SKNDYDWANYKCSYVIQYHKTSGDIHGTVSNIRIVT
-558 SIWSLLYTTYGSGNN
+558 
-573 NMFKGLRVFANAK
+573 NA
-586 SYQDGHS
+586 D
-593 TLFIA
+593 
-598 YCKDNDGTKETWV
+598 
-611 NTKNGDLI
+611 
-619 PDGNGD
+619 D
-625 PCWIRM
+625 PF
-631 HIPSGVTFNNET
+631 V
-643 FFIMLTDDDEG
+643 
-654 ATNDKLIPY
+654 PY
-663 SGYEIKTIGKNLIP
+663 SGYDIKTCGKNLSNP
-677 YPYLYGSKYTEKGI
+677 TLATTTADGVTCTNNGNGTYTL
-691 TFTVDSNGVI
+691 
-701 HASGTATATAYY
+701 SGTATKHAYANIAKTTLPMGKY
-713 ILFKNSLLPC
+713 KIVGAPSLYKNHFYITKANDFSWIRYSDEEFEVTDSSQVYVIVIRTYSGSSYTKILFKP
-723 LAVGNE
+723 
-729 YTMTLTVKN
+729 MLTTDLNATYDDYEPYVES
-738 GDVSVY
+738 SV
-744 LANVKNSNT
+744 
-753 DIASIRHLSNGT
+753 H
-765 KSTTFTFTR
+765 
-774 IDGATDTIGLY
+774 ID
-785 ITSGTTVTD
+785 
-794 CQIQVQ
+794 
-800 LEEGETAT
+800 
-808 DIVPYQSSTTKIT
+808 SS
-821 KDTEFP
+821 TEFP
-827 NFDLKSFNGTTNI
+827 VTGLKSFDGETNV

-854 NGAAILDALENKL
+854 SGAAILDASK
-867 DIENK
+867 NK
-872 LDKGNVANNQ
+872 LDKDDIVNNQ
-882 TTTVEGFALDARQ
+882 TTTVKGFALDARQ
-895 ANPNIAGSLGAMIKV
+895 ANPNIKGSLGAQIK
-910 ANSKK
+910 AINDMLNTKK
-915 VPSIA
+915 IPSFA
-920 IENIFTGNPFAVVND
+920 IENIFTGNPFCVVVGTT
-935 SSGLA
+935 GLA
-940 SFGGTKWEQDN
+940 SFRGTKWEPDN
-951 GGYHVEDIKYPVGKG
+951 GGYHVDDIKYPAGGQVN
-966 VVLTVSLTLP
+966 VTVQFTLT

-982 IDVNTLNYE
+982 IDVNTLNGE
-991 NIKVQGTCIKYNLTD
+991 KIDVQGSCISYNFTD
-1006 SPSHDNISIQFTGR
+1006 SPKNDNISIQFAGR
-1020 NENVSSSTIRYMP
+1020 NSNITLSTIRYMP

>member
-37 FISNGVYIDP
+37 FISNGVYINP

-72 YWYRND
+72 YWYKND

-146 VLSVSDANITDLRP
+146 VLSISDANITDLRP

-312 VGESGTLEFDSADAT
+312 VGESGTLEFDSVDAT

-333 VKLTTGMPLRG
+333 AKLTTGMPLRG
-344 FVIDDVAVA
+344 FIIDDVSVA

-386 SYNSEDVG
+386 SYNSENVG
-394 TIYKTATGTLDKGKQ
+394 NIYKTPTGTLDKGKQ
-409 VLYKLSDYVVSKLT
+409 VLYKLNNYVVSKLT
-423 DKEQSQLSELLS
+423 DEEQSQLSELLS

-443 VTGSNAAEAIQLHV
+443 ITGSNAAEAIQLHV
-457 KQNATDEN
+457 EQNITDEN
-465 GAHNIRFRNGSLQY
+465 GAHNLRFRNGSLQY
-479 KEGNE
+479 KEGNK
-484 WKDAKQH
+484 WK
-491 NKNVDFSTSTSK
+491 N
-503 ILNDSIEAPLMLG
+503 
-516 KATRNLLN
+516 
-524 PSLLSV
+524 
-530 RENDLKDSGITA
+530 
-542 TINSDGSITL
+542 
-552 NGTSTR
+552 
-558 SIWSLLYTTYGSGNN
+558 
-573 NMFKGLRVFANAK
+573 
-586 SYQDGHS
+586 
-593 TLFIA
+593 IA
-598 YCKDNDGTKETWV
+598 AQ
-611 NTKNGDLI
+611 L
-619 PDGNGD
+619 
-625 PCWIRM
+625 
-631 HIPSGVTFNNET
+631 
-643 FFIMLTDDDEG
+643 
-654 ATNDKLIPY
+654 
-663 SGYEIKTIGKNLIP
+663 
-677 YPYLYGSKYTEKGI
+677 KGI
-691 TFTVDSNGVI
+691 I
-701 HASGTATATAYY
+701 
-713 ILFKNSLLPC
+713 
-723 LAVGNE
+723 
-729 YTMTLTVKN
+729 
-738 GDVSVY
+738 
-744 LANVKNSNT
+744 
-753 DIASIRHLSNGT
+753 
-765 KSTTFTFTR
+765 
-774 IDGATDTIGLY
+774 
-785 ITSGTTVTD
+785 
-794 CQIQVQ
+794 
-800 LEEGETAT
+800 
-808 DIVPYQSSTTKIT
+808 
-821 KDTEFP
+821 
-827 NFDLKSFNGTTNI
+827 
-840 ISPGNVKVTYAKSE
+840 
-854 NGAAILDALENKL
+854 
-867 DIENK
+867 
-872 LDKGNVANNQ
+872 NNQ
-882 TTTVEGFALDARQ
+882 VTTEEGFALDARQ
-895 ANPNIAGSLGAMIKV
+895 ANPNINGTLAKQLNDLRDKVSTSQGQNLINYPYDGTEGDANNGITWTVNEDGSITANGTASKETPYSLIYPYSLSTLKSLQLGYTYTISDGLTDKQHANIAYTQVVRYDKSYPTHYRYGISSMKGTEIYTANDENSLRYGIRLIIRNGATADNITFKPMFEIGTVSHEYQPTTLSNLTLKEQIGSALQPESIVNNQTTTKAGFALDARQANPNIDGTLAKQVADLNGRLGTFDFIPDGSNLNYYTSGVYMIGEADKLENSPGASWSILIAFG
-910 ANSKK
+910 ANSIYS
-915 VPSIA
+915 V
-920 IENIFTGNPFAVVND
+920 
-935 SSGLA
+935 
-940 SFGGTKWEQDN
+940 Q
-951 GGYHVEDIKYPVGKG
+951 
-966 VVLTVSLTLP
+966 
-976 AHSIVI
+976 IVI
-982 IDVNTLNYE
+982 GVLDSQN
-991 NIKVQGTCIKYNLTD
+991 NIYVRSKRET
-1006 SPSHDNISIQFTGR
+1006 
-1020 NENVSSSTIRYMP
+1020 NEWCP
-1033 LVIHLA
+1033 WFKK

>member
-37 FISNGVYIDP
+37 FISNGVYINP

-72 YWYRND
+72 YWYKND

-87 ANGSLPRIDRVVLRW
+87 ANGSLPRIDRIVLRW

-146 VLSVSDANITDLRP
+146 VLSVYDANITDLRP

-170 VVNQIDTTNLFAQF
+170 VVSQIDTTNLFAQF

-303 ELVNDAFIS
+303 ELVNDIFIS
-312 VGESGTLEFDSADAT
+312 VGESGTLEFDSVDAI
-327 NENVSS
+327 NKNVSS
-333 VKLTTGMPLRG
+333 AKLTTGMPLRG
-344 FVIDDVAVA
+344 FTIDDVSVA

-386 SYNSEDVG
+386 SYNSEAVG
-394 TIYKTATGTLDKGKQ
+394 SIYKTPTGTLDKGKQ

-457 KQNATDEN
+457 EQNVTDEN
-465 GAHNIRFRNGSLQY
+465 GAHNIRFRSGSFQY
-479 KEGNE
+479 KEGNK
-484 WKDAKQH
+484 WK
-491 NKNVDFSTSTSK
+491 N
-503 ILNDSIEAPLMLG
+503 
-516 KATRNLLN
+516 
-524 PSLLSV
+524 
-530 RENDLKDSGITA
+530 
-542 TINSDGSITL
+542 
-552 NGTSTR
+552 
-558 SIWSLLYTTYGSGNN
+558 
-573 NMFKGLRVFANAK
+573 
-586 SYQDGHS
+586 
-593 TLFIA
+593 IA
-598 YCKDNDGTKETWV
+598 AQ
-611 NTKNGDLI
+611 L
-619 PDGNGD
+619 
-625 PCWIRM
+625 
-631 HIPSGVTFNNET
+631 
-643 FFIMLTDDDEG
+643 
-654 ATNDKLIPY
+654 
-663 SGYEIKTIGKNLIP
+663 
-677 YPYLYGSKYTEKGI
+677 KGI
-691 TFTVDSNGVI
+691 V
-701 HASGTATATAYY
+701 
-713 ILFKNSLLPC
+713 
-723 LAVGNE
+723 
-729 YTMTLTVKN
+729 
-738 GDVSVY
+738 
-744 LANVKNSNT
+744 
-753 DIASIRHLSNGT
+753 
-765 KSTTFTFTR
+765 
-774 IDGATDTIGLY
+774 
-785 ITSGTTVTD
+785 
-794 CQIQVQ
+794 
-800 LEEGETAT
+800 
-808 DIVPYQSSTTKIT
+808 
-821 KDTEFP
+821 
-827 NFDLKSFNGTTNI
+827 
-840 ISPGNVKVTYAKSE
+840 
-854 NGAAILDALENKL
+854 
-867 DIENK
+867 
-872 LDKGNVANNQ
+872 NNQ
-882 TTTVEGFALDARQ
+882 VTTEEGFALDARQ
-895 ANPNIAGSLGAMIKV
+895 ANPNINGTLAKQLNDLRDKVSTSQGQNLINYPYDGTEGDTNGITWTVNEDGSVTANGTASKEAPYSLIYPYSLSTLKSLQLGYTYTISDGLTDEQHANIAYTQVVRYDESYPTHYKYGISSVKGTETYTANDENSLRYGIRLIIRNGATADNITFRPMFEIGTVSHEYQPTTLSNPTLKKRIDDIKDV
-910 ANSKK
+910 KK

-920 IENIFTGNPFAVVND
+920 IENIFTGKPFAVVIG
-935 SSGLA
+935 SSGGLA
-940 SFGGTKWEQDN
+940 SFTGTKWEQDN
-951 GGYHVEDIKYPVGKG
+951 GGYHVEDIKYPAGAG
-966 VVLTVSLTLP
+966 VTLTVSLILP

-991 NIKVQGTCIKYNLTD
+991 NIKVQGSRIKYNLTD
-1006 SPSHDNISIQFTGR
+1006 SPSNDFFSIQFTGQ
-1020 NENVSSSTIRYMP
+1020 NSNMTTATIRYMP